1 MKLVAKQYEK
11 HIYPKPILDLDAS
24 EAIMDSDLEINRCLF
39 WPHLN
44 KVPKNI
50 KLLVAGCGTNQA
62 AYYAHKYPEIKVTGI
77 DLSSSSLQHEMYLK
91 EKHHLGNLRLEQ
103 MNLLGVRKL
112 KENFDIIISSGV
124 LHHLENPNE
133 GLFALERVLKD
144 DGLMSLMVYGKYLR
158 LGVYM
163 LQEVFKELNTS
174 NQSEDDLILVRETIN
189 SLHGNHVLKRYTN
202 IADDLGYDSG
212 LVDTFLHPRDRAY
225 SVKDIMNFVN
235 SANLVF
241 SSWLDR
247 GYYVYDPALNPNL
260 SLSQRMKN
268 LSQIQK
274 WSISEKLNQNI
285 GTHSFVVRK
294 KNNKLKKIDE
304 LYETDFWSQ
313 LVPEI
318 KTGSNF
324 SKSSEK
330 NNNFYNLNRLGRS
343 IKMGEGAYNF
353 LLSIDNQSTLDEL
366 ILKNKINDVAAVKEF
381 MWRHYELGNI
391 EFSTYRV

>member
-1 MKLVAKQYEK
+1 
-11 HIYPKPILDLDAS
+11 
-24 EAIMDSDLEINRCLF
+24 
-39 WPHLN
+39 
-44 KVPKNI
+44 
-50 KLLVAGCGTNQA
+50 
-62 AYYAHKYPEIKVTGI
+62 
-77 DLSSSSLQHEMYLK
+77 
-91 EKHHLGNLRLEQ
+91 
-103 MNLLGVRKL
+103 
-112 KENFDIIISSGV
+112 
-124 LHHLENPNE
+124 
-133 GLFALERVLKD
+133 
-144 DGLMSLMVYGKYLR
+144 
-158 LGVYM
+158 
-163 LQEVFKELNTS
+163 
-174 NQSEDDLILVRETIN
+174 
-189 SLHGNHVLKRYTN
+189 
-202 IADDLGYDSG
+202 
-212 LVDTFLHPRDRAY
+212 
-225 SVKDIMNFVN
+225 
-235 SANLVF
+235 
-241 SSWLDR
+241 LDR